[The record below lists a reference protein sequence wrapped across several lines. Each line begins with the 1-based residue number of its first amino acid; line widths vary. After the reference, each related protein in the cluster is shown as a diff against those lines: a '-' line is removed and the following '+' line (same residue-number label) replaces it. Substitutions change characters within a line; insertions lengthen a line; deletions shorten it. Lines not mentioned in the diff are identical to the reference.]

1 MGRRDWGG
9 QSRFGLLRR
18 EGITRVLPQ
27 INHRHHR
34 PFQPPF
40 GPLRVAVVDPVQPV
54 GVTATFLGNGTID
67 HRNPG
72 AVVGDDLANQGLV
85 DAF

>member
-1 MGRRDWGG
+1 MGSRDWGG

-18 EGITRVLPQ
+18 EGITRVLHQ
-27 INHRHHR
+27 INDRHPR

-54 GVTATFLGNGTID
+54 GVTAPWFGQGAID
-67 HRNPG
+67 FGRIRR
-72 AVVGDDLANQGLV
+72 
-85 DAF
+85 